1 MYIKELTREQIEL
14 VFNKYMIEDFPEDEL
29 KPLKRIIEM
38 LDEGIYFAA
47 GLYEDNDALAGY
59 AYFVKDSVNKTALL
73 DYFAILKENRCKGY
87 GSVFFDN
94 VKPFLKKHDVDN
106 LYLETEN
113 VDFAKDE
120 ADKQIRIRRIAFYEK
135 NMLIMSQVRSQL
147 FGVDYRIMNLNVTG
161 NNVTKGFEFDNQV
174 RYHLSKIY
182 DVMFDRKKLG
192 DRVKIY
198 E

>member
-14 VFNKYMIEDFPEDEL
+14 VFNKYMTEDFPEDEL
-29 KPLKRIIEM
+29 KPLKRILEM

-59 AYFVKDSVNKTALL
+59 AYFVKDDENKTALL

-161 NNVTKGFEFDNQV
+161 NNVTKGLEFDNQV

>member
-161 NNVTKGFEFDNQV
+161 NNVTKGLEFDNQV